1 MFKKADVFFFPRGPH
16 LPSAKAH
23 CFGGVSME
31 SPDDLLAPLELDL
44 LDLTGWPDFVPCW
57 K

>member
-1 MFKKADVFFFPRGPH
+1 MAFDFPRGPH

-31 SPDDLLAPLELDL
+31 MDDLLAPLELDL
-44 LDLTGWPDFVPCW
+44 LDLTGWPDYVPCW